1 MDQAYLTD
9 CSEICLSGNGG
20 SGKVKV
26 NSVYLVKAADP
37 LGGYKDALKKSIAKG
52 KQTNDIAY
60 TVGSFSLL
68 TNAISAGETALA
80 DAGATEESLTAA
92 STAIDNAIAGLKLKS
107 GYSNLT
113 AEMFQNH
120 TAQGQPGTGAV
131 WCAYDVFK
139 STGMPYG
146 DGNVFWLNY
155 ADLSAYEKLIVTTTS
170 GTGSPRFCMNRTEN
184 YAQDNN
190 DPATTKFID
199 IAIGNGKWGA
209 DAYLTKDGNVYT
221 IDLKKMVEERGIA
234 YLHSM
239 KTVGGNITV
248 TGMYLYKYEPLA
260 EDQMPQELTFPDYNN
275 EPVASYTTEWT
286 ADVEGKVWTLNG
298 FNNQN
303 NAWDYVAC
311 GRKKE
316 TTVATIT
323 SAPIYAEV
331 KDVVLY
337 VGERKNVEEATV
349 VVNDEFGFPVDTIDV
364 TDQFLAGYT
373 EIQATPEES
382 GSGYSYV
389 ITIKSAAGANGSTII
404 NKVGLYGE
412 KQYVN
417 EPALLREAKAELEA
431 EIAKAKTLA
440 ESGKTYGLEAFQAAI
455 DKAEAALANE
465 SLKSTEMKAE
475 TAALQAAEKTFEE
488 AKEPV
493 VEVTYFTGADGRYY
507 LKNVA
512 SGKFWGAG
520 NEWSTRASL
529 VQHAEFV
536 TLKAQ
541 EDGTYTMDSQVRN
554 GGDRHFFDGDYMDAA
569 PINLTIIQKSAGAE
583 ETALTAEMFHKWDG
597 IGADAQVAEENANPV
612 FDLNKNLNSGATV
625 YGNPSV
631 VYLTYANLTGN
642 DQLVIEGTPGLQLR
656 VLLNRLEV
664 GNGGGDGN
672 GGALVEKNPVIGE
685 NGKAEV
691 DLTELEVAHLNAIK
705 LGWGSP
711 AGQITKIYAVKGGTG
726 TPTYTIANGDK
737 CFGYDGETTVLG
749 KEVAADSENALWEIL
764 TEEDMKATLN
774 DASKENPVDAT
785 FLILD
790 PNFSRNNRFG
800 KGLTSKSNG
809 NDRNADLEPAWT
821 FEATNK
827 DNAGENT
834 NFCVESW
841 HATFTLAQNIE
852 NVPNGLYEMNA
863 QGFYRNDNAEVKP
876 ALPYFYINEQKRD
889 FPVKSGEEN
898 SMSDAS
904 KSFTAGLY
912 QIEPVKVVVT
922 DGKITLGAKN
932 EEGLEYWCIWDNIE
946 LTYLGAA
953 TEDDIVATAIKDV
966 EQKPAFENGA
976 VYNLRGQK
984 VQNPTKGLYIING
997 RKVVIK

>member
-1 MDQAYLTD
+1 MRIITKFCLTLLCIIAGVTNVSAEEIDVSGSMFKKWNGYGADATSTEDAPVEDHIGEDRGSGTMVLGTSTVDYLT
-9 CSEICLSGNGG
+9 
-20 SGKVKV
+20 
-26 NSVYLVKAADP
+26 
-37 LGGYKDALKKSIAKG
+37 
-52 KQTNDIAY
+52 
-60 TVGSFSLL
+60 
-68 TNAISAGETALA
+68 
-80 DAGATEESLTAA
+80 
-92 STAIDNAIAGLKLKS
+92 
-107 GYSNLT
+107 
-113 AEMFQNH
+113 
-120 TAQGQPGTGAV
+120 
-131 WCAYDVFK
+131 
-139 STGMPYG
+139 
-146 DGNVFWLNY
+146 Y
-155 ADLSAYEKLIVTTTS
+155 ADLTGATKMVFEGTPGMQLRVLMNRQESNSGKLIEKNPTIGADGKAEVDLTVAELNGYVHLNAIKTNW
-170 GTGSPRFCMNRTEN
+170 GSPAGKITSIKVEK
-184 YAQDNN
+184 
-190 DPATTKFID
+190 PAPLV
-199 IAIGNGKWGA
+199 GA
-209 DAYLTKDGNVYT
+209 DEL
-221 IDLKKMVEERGIA
+221 
-234 YLHSM
+234 
-239 KTVGGNITV
+239 
-248 TGMYLYKYEPLA
+248 PLL
-260 EDQMPQELTFPDYNN
+260 LTFPDYS
-275 EPVASYTTEWT
+275 EPMASYSAEWT
-286 ADVEGKVWTLNG
+286 ADVDGKVWTLNG

-303 NAWDYVAC
+303 NAWPYVAC

-316 TTVATIT
+316 ATTATIT

-465 SLKSTEMKAE
+465 SMKYTEMKAE

-711 AGQITKIYAVKGGTG
+711 AGQITKIYAVKGGAG

-841 HATFTLAQNIE
+841 HATFTLAQTIE

-997 RKVVIK
+997 KKVVIK